1 MVQPTPQITP
11 TAFQNFRFR
20 IISCLDSCPDN
31 SFPNPPQLEATEQFR
46 TKNPVSTGLPLPTQ
60 KPIVIRTATRTK
72 IQRTSRTRIS
82 PKSNSPTRHSL
93 ERPSLTYHLPEVIKK
108 PVSSM
113 GPVGTIMGVRNPD
126 KKELTRNPQLAEHHQ
141 NRMEELL
148 RFSANKGKPCQP

>member
-11 TAFQNFRFR
+11 TAPQNFGFR
-20 IISCLDSCPDN
+20 IISCLVSCPDN
-31 SFPNPPQLEATEQFR
+31 SFPNPAQIKATEQLR
-46 TKNPVSTGLPLPTQ
+46 MKGQASTGLPLQTQ
-60 KPIVIRTATRTK
+60 IPIVIRTATRTK

-113 GPVGTIMGVRNPD
+113 GPVGTIMGVRKPD
-126 KKELTRNPQLAEHHQ
+126 KKELTRNPQLAEHLQ
-141 NRMEELL
+141 NRMQELL
-148 RFSANKGKPCQP
+148 RFSANKWG